1 MKDLFID
8 LETSSSV
15 DLAGAGVYR
24 YAEARDFKILLLA
37 YSVDGGPVEIADIAH
52 YELIPLE
59 VLRALTDRKVTKWAY
74 NCNFERVCLSK
85 FLGYPVNTFIEP
97 EQFKCVMTWGAYL
110 GLPMSLEKIS
120 EVMHLQQGKL
130 DTGKALIRKFCKSSS
145 FLPMQ
150 DDSEWQ
156 MFCEYCK
163 RDVEAEIEICE
174 KLSPWPVPE
183 FVWQEFWDSE
193 RINDRGIA
201 VDRQLVRN
209 AIRLNEAVT
218 QELTEELEK
227 LTGLQNP
234 NSVSQLRWWL
244 QEQGVT
250 VNSLGKKEVE
260 KLLKGELS
268 DVVRQALL
276 IRQQLSKSSVKKY
289 QAMQA
294 SVNADGR
301 VRGLFQFYGANRTG
315 RFASK
320 RIQLQNLP
328 KNHMEDL
335 DDARRLLKAG
345 EFKTLTAKYPDVQD
359 VLSQLV
365 RTAFVPTS
373 RGECEPV
380 ARKETSAYAPGA
392 PSELK
397 EEIREFSCPPCLK
410 GVANSGATGV
420 NGMPVAFQ
428 SRGVTEPQR
437 EGCEADRGIQSAPS
451 EQSLTPVS
459 CILTPD
465 PCILTPGFLVAD
477 ESAIEARI
485 LSYLSGERW
494 RIRVFAEGQDIYCA
508 SASQMFHVPVEKNGQ
523 NANLRTKGKIAEL
536 ALGYGGS
543 VGALEKMGALEMGL
557 EESELQPIVD
567 AWRAANPRI
576 VKFWYDIGDAAM
588 NAVIYRATTQSH
600 GFRFIWEKGFL
611 FIELLS
617 GRRLAYYGARLGTNR
632 FGSDCITYYGVGASK
647 KWERLET
654 YGPKLVENIVQA
666 TARDVLCYAIGNLEE
681 CSIVMHVHDE
691 IICEAG
697 RKLSLEELCEIMGRT
712 PPWMEGLLLKA
723 EGFETQY
730 YRKD

>member
-328 KNHMEDL
+328 KNHMDDL
-335 DDARRLLKAG
+335 DDARLLLKAG
-345 EFKTLTAKYPDVQD
+345 EFKTLTARYPDVQD

-365 RTAFVPTS
+365 RTAFI
-373 RGECEPV
+373 GE
-380 ARKETSAYAPGA
+380 
-392 PSELK
+392 
-397 EEIREFSCPPCLK
+397 
-410 GVANSGATGV
+410 
-420 NGMPVAFQ
+420 
-428 SRGVTEPQR
+428 
-437 EGCEADRGIQSAPS
+437 
-451 EQSLTPVS
+451 
-459 CILTPD
+459 
-465 PCILTPGFLVAD
+465 FLVAD

-485 LSYLSGERW
+485 LSHLSGERW
-494 RIRVFAEGQDIYCA
+494 RIRAFTEGQDIYCA

-523 NANLRTKGKIAEL
+523 NANLRTKGKVAEL

-557 EESELQPIVD
+557 EEQELQPIVD

-632 FGSDCITYYGVGASK
+632 FGSDCITYYGIGASK

-681 CSIVMHVHDE
+681 CPVVMHVHDE
-691 IICEAG
+691 IICEADG
-697 RKLSLEELCEIMGRT
+697 NMSVEELCAIMGKT
-712 PPWMEGLLLKA
+712 PPWAEGLLLKA
-723 EGFETQY
+723 EGFETKY

>member
-8 LETSSSV
+8 LETASSV

-85 FLGYPVNTFIEP
+85 FLGYPANTFIEP

-110 GLPMSLEKIS
+110 GLPMSLEKVS

-145 FLPMQ
+145 LLPMQ

-209 AIRLNEAVT
+209 AIQLNEAAT
-218 QELTEELEK
+218 QELTETLEK

-244 QEQGVT
+244 QEQGLT
-250 VNSLGKKEVE
+250 VDSLGKKEVE

-301 VRGLFQFYGANRTG
+301 VRGLFRFYGANRTG

-328 KNHMEDL
+328 KNHMDDL
-335 DDARRLLKAG
+335 DEARRLLKAG
-345 EFKTLTAKYPDVQD
+345 EFETLTARYPDVQD

-365 RTAFVPTS
+365 RTAFVPGQRS
-373 RGECEPV
+373 GCIPL
-380 ARKETSAYAPGA
+380 ARKGTFANAPAA
-392 PSELK
+392 PSE
-397 EEIREFSCPPCLK
+397 
-410 GVANSGATGV
+410 
-420 NGMPVAFQ
+420 
-428 SRGVTEPQR
+428 
-437 EGCEADRGIQSAPS
+437 
-451 EQSLTPVS
+451 
-459 CILTPD
+459 
-465 PCILTPGFLVAD
+465 
-477 ESAIEARI
+477 
-485 LSYLSGERW
+485 
-494 RIRVFAEGQDIYCA
+494 
-508 SASQMFHVPVEKNGQ
+508 
-523 NANLRTKGKIAEL
+523 
-536 ALGYGGS
+536 
-543 VGALEKMGALEMGL
+543 
-557 EESELQPIVD
+557 
-567 AWRAANPRI
+567 
-576 VKFWYDIGDAAM
+576 
-588 NAVIYRATTQSH
+588 
-600 GFRFIWEKGFL
+600 
-611 FIELLS
+611 
-617 GRRLAYYGARLGTNR
+617 
-632 FGSDCITYYGVGASK
+632 
-647 KWERLET
+647 
-654 YGPKLVENIVQA
+654 
-666 TARDVLCYAIGNLEE
+666 
-681 CSIVMHVHDE
+681 
-691 IICEAG
+691 
-697 RKLSLEELCEIMGRT
+697 
-712 PPWMEGLLLKA
+712 
-723 EGFETQY
+723 
-730 YRKD
+730 

>member
-8 LETSSSV
+8 LETSSSA
-15 DLAGAGVYR
+15 DLTKVGVYK
-24 YAEARDFKILLLA
+24 YTEARDFRILLLA
-37 YSVDGGPVEIADIAH
+37 YSVDGGPVEIADPAH

-59 VLRALTDRKVTKWAY
+59 ILRALTDRKVTKWAY

-85 FLGYPVNTFIEP
+85 FLGYPANTFIEP

-110 GLPMSLEKIS
+110 GLPMSLEKVS
-120 EVMHLQQGKL
+120 EVMHLRQGKL
-130 DTGKALIRKFCKSSS
+130 DTGKNLIRKFCKSSS

-150 DDSEWQ
+150 DDPEWQ

-174 KLSPWPVPE
+174 KLSPWPVPD
-183 FVWQEFWDSE
+183 FVWREFWDSE

-201 VDRQLVRN
+201 VDRQLVCN

-218 QELTEELEK
+218 QELTEALEK
-227 LTGLQNP
+227 LTGLDNP
-234 NSVSQLRWWL
+234 NSVSQLKWWL
-244 QEQGVT
+244 QEQGLT
-250 VNSLGKKEVE
+250 VDSLGKKEVE

-268 DVVRQALL
+268 DVVRQVLL
-276 IRQQLSKSSVKKY
+276 LRQQLSKSSVKKY

-335 DDARRLLKAG
+335 DNARRLLTAG
-345 EFKTLTAKYPDVQD
+345 DFKTLAARYPDVQD

-365 RTAFVPTS
+365 RTAFIPGIRHGNAS
-373 RGECEPV
+373 S
-380 ARKETSAYAPGA
+380 ARKGTFPTAPTA
-392 PSELK
+392 PSELY
-397 EEIREFSCPPCLK
+397 EEEDE
-410 GVANSGATGV
+410 NS
-420 NGMPVAFQ
+420 
-428 SRGVTEPQR
+428 
-437 EGCEADRGIQSAPS
+437 DRIGNSPS
-451 EQSLTPVS
+451 K
-459 CILTPD
+459 
-465 PCILTPGFLVAD
+465 FLVAD

-494 RIRVFAEGQDIYCA
+494 RIRAFAEGQDIYCA

-523 NANLRTKGKIAEL
+523 NAHLRTKGKIAEL

-632 FGSDCITYYGVGASK
+632 FGSDCITYYGIGPSK

-666 TARDVLCYAIGNLEE
+666 TARDVLCYAIGNLGDRLV
-681 CSIVMHVHDE
+681 VMHVHDE
-691 IICEAG
+691 IICEADG
-697 RKLSLEELCEIMGRT
+697 SLSPEELCEIMGKT
-712 PPWMEGLLLKA
+712 PPWAEGLLLKA
-723 EGFETQY
+723 EGDEMDY
-730 YRKD
+730 YRKT

>member
-8 LETSSSV
+8 LETASSV

-24 YAEARDFKILLLA
+24 YAEARNFRILLLA
-37 YSVDGGPVEIADIAH
+37 YSVDGGPVEIVDIAH

-85 FLGYPVNTFIEP
+85 FLGYPTNTFIEP

-110 GLPMSLEKIS
+110 GLPMSLEKVS
-120 EVMHLQQGKL
+120 ELMHLQQGKL
-130 DTGKALIRKFCKSSS
+130 ETGKALIRKFCKSSS

-150 DDSEWQ
+150 DDPEWQ

-163 RDVEAEIEICE
+163 RDVAAEIEICE
-174 KLSPWPVPE
+174 KLAPWPVPE

-201 VDRQLVRN
+201 IDRQLVRN
-209 AIRLNEAVT
+209 AIRLNEAAT
-218 QELTEELEK
+218 QELTEALEK

-234 NSVSQLRWWL
+234 NSVIQLKWWL

-250 VNSLGKKEVE
+250 VDSLGKKEVE

-335 DDARRLLKAG
+335 DEARKLLKAG
-345 EFKTLTAKYPDVQD
+345 DFKALTAKYSDVQD

-365 RTAFVPTS
+365 RTAFVPGQRS
-373 RGECEPV
+373 ECIPP
-380 ARKETSAYAPGA
+380 ARKETFANAPA
-392 PSELK
+392 
-397 EEIREFSCPPCLK
+397 
-410 GVANSGATGV
+410 
-420 NGMPVAFQ
+420 
-428 SRGVTEPQR
+428 
-437 EGCEADRGIQSAPS
+437 APS

-465 PCILTPGFLVAD
+465 PYILSPEFLVAD

-494 RIRVFAEGQDIYCA
+494 RIRAFAEGQDIYCA

-523 NANLRTKGKIAEL
+523 NAHLRTKGKIAEL

-588 NAVIYRATTQSH
+588 NAVIYRATAQSH

-632 FGSDCITYYGVGASK
+632 FGSDCITYYGIGPSK

-666 TARDVLCYAIGNLEE
+666 TARDVLCYALGNLEE
-681 CSIVMHVHDE
+681 CPVVMHVHDE
-691 IICEAG
+691 IICEADG
-697 RKLSLEELCEIMGRT
+697 NISLEQLCEIMGRT
-712 PPWMEGLLLKA
+712 PPWAEGILLKA
-723 EGFETQY
+723 EGDEMPY
-730 YRKD
+730 YRKA